1 MKKRL
6 RLKSIARWT
15 AWVLAVLLPVML
27 IFTIWGNALLNMPL
41 GRGPTRIVV
50 SLTWGALHLG
60 VGDSGSFRPTFW
72 ECRGYPIFPADWWP
86 RYDHLPGTTVVVL
99 PLWMP
104 SIVAIAFSVWFY
116 RDHRREERE
125 RRLGCCTA
133 CGYDR
138 SGLASTAPCPECGA
152 AATQP

>member
-1 MKKRL
+1 MKKQSRV
-6 RLKSIARWT
+6 KSIVRWT
-15 AWVLAVLLPVML
+15 AWVLALLLPAMWV
-27 IFTIWGNALLNMPL
+27 FTWWGNAVLNVPI
-41 GRGPTRIVV
+41 GSGQTHVV
-50 SLTWGALHLG
+50 VALTYGAMYLG
-60 VGDSGSFRPTFW
+60 VDNSGSLRATFW
-72 ECRGYPIFPADWWP
+72 ELRGYPVFPADWWP

-125 RRLGCCTA
+125 RRLGCCPA

-138 SGLASTAPCPECGA
+138 SGLASTAPCPECGRPNP
-152 AATQP
+152 TP